1 MSHFNIVCRK
11 CGTVLEDTYCAFC
24 EHCRDSLLVTAYKD
38 RHFRETGDNGI
49 WRFNWLPVHE
59 PKGYEAGPVVFKSR
73 GLGKRLGLDNL
84 HISFSGYWPDIGAGI
99 ETCTF
104 KEFEAAVVLENAW
117 ENGINGLVVASAGN
131 TARAFAHLSTLTGYP
146 VVIVVPRMC
155 LSEMWYLESS
165 TLVPTVAIYDGDYA
179 DAIDVA
185 RRIAQTVGMPFEGG
199 VKNIAKRDG
208 LGIVLMEAVSST
220 GRLPEHYF
228 QAVGSGAGA
237 IAVWEMADRF
247 LKDGRFGERL
257 PRLHLAQNLPFAP
270 MVKAW
275 QRGERGL
282 SPRDLD
288 PELITLIS
296 TRVLSNRYPAY
307 SVGGG
312 VYDALSATNGN
323 MYGVTNEEMLAAK
336 TLFEETEG
344 MDIVP
349 AAAVAAGAL
358 VQSVR
363 SGEIKAGELVLLNV
377 TGGGEE
383 RIRGEGKAYRVKG
396 EFISKDITDEKIEEL
411 LCLILKKSC

>member
-11 CGTVLEDTYCAFC
+11 CGTTLKDTYCAFC
-24 EHCRDSLLVTAYKD
+24 EHCKDSLLVTEYKD
-38 RHFRETGDNGI
+38 RYFREAGDNGI

-59 PKGYEAGPVVFKSR
+59 PKGYEAGPVVFRSR

-84 HISFSGYWPDIGAGI
+84 YISFSGYWPDIGAGI

-146 VVIVVPRMC
+146 VIIVVPKMC

-165 TLVPTVAIYDGDYA
+165 TPVPTVTIYDGDYA

-185 RRIAQTVGMPFEGG
+185 SRIAQSADMPFEGG

-220 GRLPEHYF
+220 GRLPDHYF

-237 IAVWEMADRF
+237 IAVWEMANRF
-247 LKDGRFGERL
+247 LKDGRFGGSL
-257 PRLHLAQNLPFAP
+257 PHLHLAQNLPFAP
-270 MVKAW
+270 MFFAW
-275 QRGERGL
+275 RRGERNL
-282 SPRDLD
+282 SPQDLD
-288 PELITLIS
+288 PGLITQIS

-323 MYGVTNEEMLAAK
+323 MYGVTNEEMQAAK
-336 TLFEETEG
+336 MLFEEEEG

-349 AAAVAAGAL
+349 AAAVALGAL
-358 VQSVR
+358 MQSAQ
-363 SGEIKAGELVLLNV
+363 SGEIRADELVLLNI
-377 TGGGEE
+377 TGGGEDL
-383 RIRGEGKAYRVKG
+383 IRSEGKAYEVKG
-396 EFISKDITDEKIEEL
+396 EFTSKDMTDEKMEEL